1 MGCELGAGAAAS
13 GFAARGG
20 EGSLLR
26 SEDEPM
32 KIKPTSKKG
41 RVVVELD
48 RKDEPLLEQPK
59 GFQLNRIL
67 VPVDF
72 SETSKKAL
80 EYAVAF
86 AMQFRAKLILL
97 HVIQPVAFPAELGYV
112 PTELAD
118 FGETATKAALQKLQA
133 LCREHPQQLGGE
145 QAVERVVRQG
155 TPWHEIAT
163 AAKESAADLI
173 IIATHGHTGLKHV
186 LLGSTTERVVRHAP
200 CPVLVVRERE
210 HDFVPPS
217 TKQSS
222 VS

>member
-1 MGCELGAGAAAS
+1 
-13 GFAARGG
+13 
-20 EGSLLR
+20 
-26 SEDEPM
+26 M

-72 SETSKKAL
+72 SDTSQKAL

-86 AMQFRAKLILL
+86 AVQFRAKLILL
-97 HVIQPVAFPAELGYV
+97 HVIQPLAFPVEFGYV
-112 PTELAD
+112 PAELAD
-118 FGETATKAALQKLQA
+118 FGETATKAASKKLQA
-133 LCREHPQQLGGE
+133 LCREYPQQLGGE
-145 QAVERVVRQG
+145 QAVERVVRRG

-163 AAKESAADLI
+163 TAKECAADLI

-217 TKQSS
+217 TQQSS